1 MDISNFLQR
10 ILATKAQEVTTDKK
24 FIPLPIMRERA
35 ETCIYRNKQHDFIA
49 ALKTKIEQKQSA
61 VIAEVKK
68 FSPSKGVL
76 RPYYL
81 PAEIAQSYARNG
93 AACISVLTD
102 QHFFQGRPEHLQQV
116 RSQCTLPILRKD
128 FLIDEYQIYEAA
140 LWGADCILL
149 IAAALDKSRLLAF
162 EALANELGLSVL
174 VEVHN
179 EIEIER
185 ALRLKTPLIGIN
197 NRNLHTFQVSI
208 DTTLELMSLIPSDRL
223 IVTESGIMTRSDINE
238 LLAAGIEAFLVGETL
253 IRAPDPGEALH
264 NLFFNTELPT

>member
-10 ILATKAQEVTTDKK
+10 ILATKAQEVTTNKK

-35 ETCIYRNKQHDFIA
+35 ETCIYRNKQRDFIA
-49 ALKTKIEQKQSA
+49 ALKTKVEQKQSA

-102 QHFFQGRPEHLQQV
+102 QHFFQGMPEHLQQV
-116 RSQCTLPILRKD
+116 RSQCVLPILRKD